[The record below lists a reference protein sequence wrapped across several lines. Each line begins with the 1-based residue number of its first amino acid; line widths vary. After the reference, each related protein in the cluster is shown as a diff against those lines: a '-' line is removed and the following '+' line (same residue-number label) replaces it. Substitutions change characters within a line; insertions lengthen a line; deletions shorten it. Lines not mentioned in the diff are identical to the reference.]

1 MAAAH
6 SHHNANLLSSDISRR
21 NPQDEY
27 DLIQKIGSGTY
38 GDVYKAKRIQSNELA
53 AIKVIKL
60 EPSDDIQ
67 IIQQEIF
74 MMRDCRHP
82 NIIAYYGSY
91 LRRDKLWICMEY
103 CGGGSL
109 QDIYQVTG
117 PLTELQIAYMCRETL
132 KGLEYLHQKG
142 KMHRDI
148 KGANILLTEN
158 GDVKLADFGVSAQI
172 TATINKRKS
181 FIGTPYWMAPEV
193 AAVERKGGYNQLCDI
208 WACGITAIELAE
220 LQPPMF
226 DLHPMRALFLMSK
239 SGFKPPSLSNKEKW
253 SPTFHSFIKTALTKN
268 PKKRPTAERLLQHP
282 FVQSEMPLR
291 VPKELLLKYQ
301 SPNTPYYYLDGD
313 EETVAGVP
321 QRIPSKMTS
330 RANGVPA
337 QNHTLKTGMTTNS
350 TWYERSSSPE
360 TLPSD
365 IATLPLNDTK
375 DSALSAEYSCSAG
388 GGGGGG
394 GSGGIASTNGGC
406 CVAGGG
412 GIGGSSGGGSGSG
425 GSIIS
430 SSVGGGLSGVSGGV
444 SGISNNCGG
453 HHYHHHH
460 HHQHHHHQTS
470 ATGNGTS
477 TTQHNHH
484 NHIQNQNHIHNHHQ
498 HLNQLSNNALST
510 TSNSTSSVN
519 CNANQNPNPNLNQ
532 NSNYNSNLNALSM
545 SASLASMPGLSA
557 YLGMSN
563 LRTTSIGD
571 DDDGDI
577 NLDVDIAMNNA
588 SATPAAAAAAAAAGG
603 YASGLASVAASA
615 STSATGAGCSA
626 SAAHY
631 LRHSSNYRSAA
642 AAVSSAAQAL
652 HGHDH
657 GLLSSSSLANSST
670 TTAATSS
677 ASFYNRFLLL
687 DNSSGDAVGG
697 VGGGGSSSSGKGSN
711 GLDMR
716 HETAATPPAGTHSVG
731 DGFSHSNSA
740 STSSAAAAAA
750 AAAAASASAAAQAS
764 TASTA
769 AAAAAAPGLT
779 SDRVA
784 HLYENLLR
792 SSSSD
797 VLDLAQGDAASGENS
812 NNCDYRSE
820 SNQNGIEDS
829 PRRHSSMDQLIGLL
843 NDLGKTSR
851 TRSLSDGGT
860 QDDDEVEKEAQ
871 PDLLNNTPPVP
882 PKRSHRRRHTP
893 PRPISNGLPPTPKV
907 HMGACFSKIFNGCP
921 LRVHC
926 TASWIHPETRDQ
938 HLLIGAE
945 EGIYNLNMNELHDAA
960 IDQLFPRRTTW
971 LYVIKDVLMSLS
983 GKSCQLY
990 RHDLVAL
997 HSKQTVRFSLHMNK
1011 IPERL
1016 VPRKFALTTK
1026 VPDTKGCTQC
1036 CVTRNPYN
1044 GYKYLCGATPSGIFL
1059 MQWYDP
1065 LNKFMLLKQCEWP
1078 ATSILGQGCVQNGQT
1093 PIFEMI
1099 ITPELEYPIVCTGVR
1114 KALNGC
1120 LKLDLINMNSASWFH
1135 SEDLE
1140 YDAMATMVPR
1150 RDLLKVVRVHQ
1161 VEKDAILVC
1170 YGNVMQVVTLQGNPK
1185 QHKKM
1190 VAQLNFDFNVDSIVC
1205 LPDSVLAFHKHG
1217 MQGKSLRNGEVT
1229 QEIKDMSRTYR
1240 LLGSD
1245 KVVALESQLV
1255 RTGSLGSEEGHDL
1268 YILAGH
1274 EASY

>member
-1 MAAAH
+1 MAHA
-6 SHHNANLLSSDISRR
+6 HHNAANLLSSDISRR

-27 DLIQKIGSGTY
+27 ELIQKIGSGTY

-60 EPSDDIQ
+60 EPTDDIQ
-67 IIQQEIF
+67 IIQQEII
-74 MMRDCRHP
+74 MMRDCRHK
-82 NIIAYYGSY
+82 NIITYYGSY

-117 PLTELQIAYMCRETL
+117 PLTEQQIAYMCRETL
-132 KGLEYLHQKG
+132 KGLEYLHTMG

-148 KGANILLTEN
+148 KGANILLTEQ

-208 WACGITAIELAE
+208 WAVGITAIELAE

-239 SGFKPPSLSNKEKW
+239 SGFKPPTLSNKEKW
-253 SPTFHSFIKTALTKN
+253 STTFHNFVKTALTKN
-268 PKKRPTAERLLQHP
+268 PKKRPTAECLLKHP
-282 FVQSEMPLR
+282 FVQGDMSVR
-291 VPKELLLKYQ
+291 VAKELLQKFL
-301 SPNTPYYYLDGD
+301 SPNQQFYYYLDGE
-313 EETVAGVP
+313 EETVASVP
-321 QRIPSKMTS
+321 QRIASKMTS
-330 RANGVPA
+330 RPNGISP

-350 TWYERSSSPE
+350 QWNDRSSSPE

-365 IATLPLNDTK
+365 IPLAAAVRRQKLTGTLIMNMSLRSLLQYIDEELKLSNTSVT
-375 DSALSAEYSCSAG
+375 DSP
-388 GGGGGG
+388 
-394 GSGGIASTNGGC
+394 TT
-406 CVAGGG
+406 
-412 GIGGSSGGGSGSG
+412 
-425 GSIIS
+425 
-430 SSVGGGLSGVSGGV
+430 
-444 SGISNNCGG
+444 
-453 HHYHHHH
+453 
-460 HHQHHHHQTS
+460 TS
-470 ATGNGTS
+470 A
-477 TTQHNHH
+477 
-484 NHIQNQNHIHNHHQ
+484 IV
-498 HLNQLSNNALST
+498 
-510 TSNSTSSVN
+510 STSSV
-519 CNANQNPNPNLNQ
+519 
-532 NSNYNSNLNALSM
+532 
-545 SASLASMPGLSA
+545 SA
-557 YLGMSN
+557 
-563 LRTTSIGD
+563 I
-571 DDDGDI
+571 
-577 NLDVDIAMNNA
+577 
-588 SATPAAAAAAAAAGG
+588 
-603 YASGLASVAASA
+603 
-615 STSATGAGCSA
+615 
-626 SAAHY
+626 
-631 LRHSSNYRSAA
+631 
-642 AAVSSAAQAL
+642 
-652 HGHDH
+652 
-657 GLLSSSSLANSST
+657 
-670 TTAATSS
+670 
-677 ASFYNRFLLL
+677 
-687 DNSSGDAVGG
+687 
-697 VGGGGSSSSGKGSN
+697 
-711 GLDMR
+711 
-716 HETAATPPAGTHSVG
+716 PAG
-731 DGFSHSNSA
+731 
-740 STSSAAAAAA
+740 
-750 AAAAASASAAAQAS
+750 
-764 TASTA
+764 
-769 AAAAAAPGLT
+769 AAAPL
-779 SDRVA
+779 
-784 HLYENLLR
+784 
-792 SSSSD
+792 
-797 VLDLAQGDAASGENS
+797 SGECTPTSGQAIGGSNNS
-812 NNCDYRSE
+812 NCDYRHE
-820 SNQNGIEDS
+820 SNQNGLEDS

-843 NDLGKTSR
+843 NDMGKSSR

-860 QDDDEVEKEAQ
+860 QDDEVEKEVQ

-921 LRVHC
+921 LRIHC

-938 HLLIGAE
+938 HLLIGAD
-945 EGIYNLNMNELHDAA
+945 EGIFNLNMNELHDAV

-990 RHDLVAL
+990 RHDLIAL
-997 HSKQTVRFSLHMNK
+997 HSKQTHRFSLHMNK

-1078 ATSILGQGCVQNGQT
+1078 ASSILGGGHGCVLNGHT
-1093 PIFEMI
+1093 PVFEMI

-1120 LKLDLINMNSASWFH
+1120 LKLELINMNSASWFH
-1135 SEDLE
+1135 SDDLDF
-1140 YDAMATMVPR
+1140 DATATMVPR
-1150 RDLLKVVRVHQ
+1150 RDLLKVVKVHQ

-1170 YGNVMQVVTLQGNPK
+1170 YGNIIQVVTLQGNPK
-1185 QHKKM
+1185 QHKKL
-1190 VAQLNFDFNVDSIVC
+1190 VSQLNFDFNVDSIVC

-1217 MQGKSLRNGEVT
+1217 MQGKSLRNGEIT

-1240 LLGSD
+1240 LLGCD
-1245 KVVALESQLV
+1245 KVVALESQLL

>member
-1 MAAAH
+1 MAASH

-27 DLIQKIGSGTY
+27 ELIQKIGSGTY

-91 LRRDKLWICMEY
+91 LRRDKLWICMEF

-117 PLTELQIAYMCRETL
+117 PLTEVQIAYMCRETL
-132 KGLEYLHQKG
+132 KGLEYLHSMG

-148 KGANILLTEN
+148 KGANILLTEY

-239 SGFKPPSLSNKEKW
+239 SGFKPPTLSNKDKW
-253 SPTFHSFIKTALTKN
+253 SPTFHNFIKTALTKN

-291 VPKELLLKYQ
+291 VAKELLQKYQ
-301 SPNTPYYYLDGD
+301 SPNQQYYYLDGD

-321 QRIPSKMTS
+321 QRIASKMTS

-337 QNHTLKTGMTTNS
+337 QNHTLKTGMAANS

-365 IATLPLNDTK
+365 IGDAVGG
-375 DSALSAEYSCSAG
+375 SGGSG
-388 GGGGGG
+388 GGGGG
-394 GSGGIASTNGGC
+394 
-406 CVAGGG
+406 
-412 GIGGSSGGGSGSG
+412 
-425 GSIIS
+425 
-430 SSVGGGLSGVSGGV
+430 
-444 SGISNNCGG
+444 
-453 HHYHHHH
+453 
-460 HHQHHHHQTS
+460 
-470 ATGNGTS
+470 
-477 TTQHNHH
+477 
-484 NHIQNQNHIHNHHQ
+484 
-498 HLNQLSNNALST
+498 
-510 TSNSTSSVN
+510 
-519 CNANQNPNPNLNQ
+519 
-532 NSNYNSNLNALSM
+532 
-545 SASLASMPGLSA
+545 
-557 YLGMSN
+557 
-563 LRTTSIGD
+563 
-571 DDDGDI
+571 
-577 NLDVDIAMNNA
+577 
-588 SATPAAAAAAAAAGG
+588 
-603 YASGLASVAASA
+603 
-615 STSATGAGCSA
+615 
-626 SAAHY
+626 
-631 LRHSSNYRSAA
+631 
-642 AAVSSAAQAL
+642 
-652 HGHDH
+652 
-657 GLLSSSSLANSST
+657 
-670 TTAATSS
+670 
-677 ASFYNRFLLL
+677 
-687 DNSSGDAVGG
+687 
-697 VGGGGSSSSGKGSN
+697 GKGSN
-711 GLDMR
+711 GLDR
-716 HETAATPPAGTHSVG
+716 HEAIATPPASTQSAG
-731 DGFSHSNSA
+731 DGFLHSNSA
-740 STSSAAAAAA
+740 STSSAAAVAA
-750 AAAAASASAAAQAS
+750 AAAAASLSGAGV
-764 TASTA
+764 TASSSTH
-769 AAAAAAPGLT
+769 
-779 SDRVA
+779 V
-784 HLYENLLR
+784 YQNLLR
-792 SSSSD
+792 SGSEVLESS
-797 VLDLAQGDAASGENS
+797 QTDATGSENS
-812 NNCDYRSE
+812 NCDYRSE
-820 SNQNGIEDS
+820 SNQNGVEDS

-843 NDLGKTSR
+843 NDMGKTSR
-851 TRSLSDGGT
+851 TRSLSDGGA

-1078 ATSILGQGCVQNGQT
+1078 AISILGGGHGCVQNGHT
-1093 PIFEMI
+1093 PVFEMI

-1120 LKLDLINMNSASWFH
+1120 LKLELINMNSASWFH

-1245 KVVALESQLV
+1245 KVVALESQLL

>member
-6 SHHNANLLSSDISRR
+6 SHHNANLLSTDISRR

-27 DLIQKIGSGTY
+27 ELIQKIGSGTY

-67 IIQQEIF
+67 IIQQEII

-91 LRRDKLWICMEY
+91 LRRDKLWICMEF

-117 PLTELQIAYMCRETL
+117 PLSENQIAYMCRETL
-132 KGLEYLHQKG
+132 KGLEYLHSMG

-148 KGANILLTEN
+148 KGANILLTEY

-239 SGFKPPSLSNKEKW
+239 SGFKPPTLGNKDKW
-253 SPTFHSFIKTALTKN
+253 SPTFHNFIKTALTKN

-282 FVQSEMPLR
+282 FVQCEMSLR
-291 VPKELLLKYQ
+291 VAKELLQKYQ
-301 SPNTPYYYLDGD
+301 SPNQQFYYYLDGE
-313 EETVAGVP
+313 EETVSSVP
-321 QRIPSKMTS
+321 QRIPSKMTL
-330 RANGVPA
+330 RTNGAPA
-337 QNHTLKTGMTTNS
+337 QNHTLKTAMTTNS
-350 TWYERSSSPE
+350 MWNERSSSPE
-360 TLPSD
+360 TLPCD
-365 IATLPLNDTK
+365 IGDAVGG
-375 DSALSAEYSCSAG
+375 SG

-394 GSGGIASTNGGC
+394 
-406 CVAGGG
+406 VAGGSCG
-412 GIGGSSGGGSGSG
+412 
-425 GSIIS
+425 
-430 SSVGGGLSGVSGGV
+430 VGATNGVEAD
-444 SGISNNCGG
+444 
-453 HHYHHHH
+453 
-460 HHQHHHHQTS
+460 
-470 ATGNGTS
+470 ATPS
-477 TTQHNHH
+477 PVTQ
-484 NHIQNQNHIHNHHQ
+484 
-498 HLNQLSNNALST
+498 
-510 TSNSTSSVN
+510 
-519 CNANQNPNPNLNQ
+519 
-532 NSNYNSNLNALSM
+532 
-545 SASLASMPGLSA
+545 
-557 YLGMSN
+557 
-563 LRTTSIGD
+563 SIGD
-571 DDDGDI
+571 GF
-577 NLDVDIAMNNA
+577 M
-588 SATPAAAAAAAAAGG
+588 
-603 YASGLASVAASA
+603 
-615 STSATGAGCSA
+615 
-626 SAAHY
+626 
-631 LRHSSNYRSAA
+631 HSSCPTA
-642 AAVSSAAQAL
+642 
-652 HGHDH
+652 
-657 GLLSSSSLANSST
+657 SL
-670 TTAATSS
+670 
-677 ASFYNRFLLL
+677 
-687 DNSSGDAVGG
+687 G
-697 VGGGGSSSSGKGSN
+697 
-711 GLDMR
+711 
-716 HETAATPPAGTHSVG
+716 
-731 DGFSHSNSA
+731 
-740 STSSAAAAAA
+740 
-750 AAAAASASAAAQAS
+750 AAAAASSS
-764 TASTA
+764 S
-769 AAAAAAPGLT
+769 
-779 SDRVA
+779 
-784 HLYENLLR
+784 HLYQNLLR
-792 SSSSD
+792 SSS
-797 VLDLAQGDAASGENS
+797 GETPGCGAAGSSAGT
-812 NNCDYRSE
+812 NCDYRHE
-820 SNQNGIEDS
+820 SNQNGLEDS
-829 PRRHSSMDQLIGLL
+829 PRRHSSIDQLIGLL
-843 NDLGKTSR
+843 NDMGKSSR

-860 QDDDEVEKEAQ
+860 QDDEEVEKEAQ

-882 PKRSHRRRHTP
+882 PKRSHKRRHTP

-1078 ATSILGQGCVQNGQT
+1078 AISILGGGHGCVQNGHT
-1093 PIFEMI
+1093 PVFEMI

-1114 KALNGC
+1114 KAMNGC
-1120 LKLDLINMNSASWFH
+1120 LKLELINMNSASWFH

-1190 VAQLNFDFNVDSIVC
+1190 VSQLNFDFNVDSIVC

-1245 KVVALESQLV
+1245 KVVALESQLL

>member
-1 MAAAH
+1 MAASH

-27 DLIQKIGSGTY
+27 ELIQKIGSGTY

-91 LRRDKLWICMEY
+91 LRRDKLWICMEF

-117 PLTELQIAYMCRETL
+117 PLTEVQIAYMCRETL
-132 KGLEYLHQKG
+132 KGLEYLHSMG

-148 KGANILLTEN
+148 KGANILLTEY

-239 SGFKPPSLSNKEKW
+239 SGFKPPTLSNKDKW
-253 SPTFHSFIKTALTKN
+253 SPTFHNFIKTALTKN

-291 VPKELLLKYQ
+291 VAKELLQKYQ
-301 SPNTPYYYLDGD
+301 SPNQQYYYLDGD

-321 QRIPSKMTS
+321 QRIASKMTS

-337 QNHTLKTGMTTNS
+337 QNHTLKTGMATNS

-365 IATLPLNDTK
+365 I
-375 DSALSAEYSCSAG
+375 
-388 GGGGGG
+388 
-394 GSGGIASTNGGC
+394 
-406 CVAGGG
+406 
-412 GIGGSSGGGSGSG
+412 
-425 GSIIS
+425 
-430 SSVGGGLSGVSGGV
+430 
-444 SGISNNCGG
+444 
-453 HHYHHHH
+453 
-460 HHQHHHHQTS
+460 
-470 ATGNGTS
+470 
-477 TTQHNHH
+477 
-484 NHIQNQNHIHNHHQ
+484 
-498 HLNQLSNNALST
+498 
-510 TSNSTSSVN
+510 
-519 CNANQNPNPNLNQ
+519 
-532 NSNYNSNLNALSM
+532 
-545 SASLASMPGLSA
+545 
-557 YLGMSN
+557 
-563 LRTTSIGD
+563 
-571 DDDGDI
+571 
-577 NLDVDIAMNNA
+577 
-588 SATPAAAAAAAAAGG
+588 
-603 YASGLASVAASA
+603 
-615 STSATGAGCSA
+615 
-626 SAAHY
+626 
-631 LRHSSNYRSAA
+631 
-642 AAVSSAAQAL
+642 
-652 HGHDH
+652 
-657 GLLSSSSLANSST
+657 
-670 TTAATSS
+670 
-677 ASFYNRFLLL
+677 
-687 DNSSGDAVGG
+687 GDAVGG
-697 VGGGGSSSSGKGSN
+697 SGGGGGGKGSN
-711 GLDMR
+711 GLDR
-716 HETAATPPAGTHSVG
+716 HEAIATPPASTQSAG
-731 DGFSHSNSA
+731 DGFLHSNSA

-750 AAAAASASAAAQAS
+750 AAASASLSGAGV
-764 TASTA
+764 TASSSTH
-769 AAAAAAPGLT
+769 
-779 SDRVA
+779 V
-784 HLYENLLR
+784 YQNLLR
-792 SSSSD
+792 SASEVLESS
-797 VLDLAQGDAASGENS
+797 QTDATGSENS
-812 NNCDYRSE
+812 NCDYRSE
-820 SNQNGIEDS
+820 SNQNGVEDS

-843 NDLGKTSR
+843 NDMGKTSR
-851 TRSLSDGGT
+851 TRSLSDGGA

-1078 ATSILGQGCVQNGQT
+1078 AISILGGGHGCVQNGHT
-1093 PIFEMI
+1093 PVFEMI

-1120 LKLDLINMNSASWFH
+1120 LKLELINMNSASWFH

-1245 KVVALESQLV
+1245 KVVALESQLL

>member
-27 DLIQKIGSGTY
+27 ELIQKIGSGTY

-67 IIQQEIF
+67 IIQQEII

-91 LRRDKLWICMEY
+91 LRRDKLWICMEF

-117 PLTELQIAYMCRETL
+117 PLTEVQIAYMCRETL
-132 KGLEYLHQKG
+132 KGLEYLHSMG

-148 KGANILLTEN
+148 KGANILLTEY

-239 SGFKPPSLSNKEKW
+239 SGFKPPTLNNKDKW
-253 SPTFHSFIKTALTKN
+253 SPTFHNFIKTALTKN

-282 FVQSEMPLR
+282 FVQCEMSLR
-291 VPKELLLKYQ
+291 VAKELLQKYQ
-301 SPNTPYYYLDGD
+301 SPNPQFYYYLDGD
-313 EETVAGVP
+313 EESVAGVP
-321 QRIPSKMTS
+321 QRIASKMTS
-330 RANGVPA
+330 RTNGVPA

-350 TWYERSSSPE
+350 TWNERSSSPE

-365 IATLPLNDTK
+365 
-375 DSALSAEYSCSAG
+375 
-388 GGGGGG
+388 
-394 GSGGIASTNGGC
+394 
-406 CVAGGG
+406 
-412 GIGGSSGGGSGSG
+412 
-425 GSIIS
+425 
-430 SSVGGGLSGVSGGV
+430 
-444 SGISNNCGG
+444 
-453 HHYHHHH
+453 
-460 HHQHHHHQTS
+460 
-470 ATGNGTS
+470 
-477 TTQHNHH
+477 
-484 NHIQNQNHIHNHHQ
+484 
-498 HLNQLSNNALST
+498 
-510 TSNSTSSVN
+510 
-519 CNANQNPNPNLNQ
+519 
-532 NSNYNSNLNALSM
+532 M
-545 SASLASMPGLSA
+545 S
-557 YLGMSN
+557 
-563 LRTTSIGD
+563 
-571 DDDGDI
+571 
-577 NLDVDIAMNNA
+577 
-588 SATPAAAAAAAAAGG
+588 
-603 YASGLASVAASA
+603 
-615 STSATGAGCSA
+615 
-626 SAAHY
+626 
-631 LRHSSNYRSAA
+631 
-642 AAVSSAAQAL
+642 
-652 HGHDH
+652 
-657 GLLSSSSLANSST
+657 LLQYIDEELK
-670 TTAATSS
+670 
-677 ASFYNRFLLL
+677 L
-687 DNSSGDAVGG
+687 SGDAVVGG
-697 VGGGGSSSSGKGSN
+697 NGGGSSNITSSGGVAGGNN
-711 GLDMR
+711 GLLDK
-716 HETAATPPAGTHSVG
+716 HELDALPQAATKSAG
-731 DGFSHSNSA
+731 DGFSHSNSPA
-740 STSSAAAAAA
+740 TNSGAGATGSRDNDGPSS
-750 AAAAASASAAAQAS
+750 SNSS
-764 TASTA
+764 
-769 AAAAAAPGLT
+769 
-779 SDRVA
+779 
-784 HLYENLLR
+784 HLYQNLLR
-792 SSSSD
+792 SSS
-797 VLDLAQGDAASGENS
+797 GETPAGSSSAS
-812 NNCDYRSE
+812 NNCDYRHE
-820 SNQNGIEDS
+820 SNQNGLEDS

-843 NDLGKTSR
+843 ENMGKSSR

-860 QDDDEVEKEAQ
+860 QDDDEAEKEAQ

-882 PKRSHRRRHTP
+882 PKRSHKRRHTP

-1026 VPDTKGCTQC
+1026 VPDTKCCTQC

-1078 ATSILGQGCVQNGQT
+1078 AISIQGGGHGCVQNGHT
-1093 PIFEMI
+1093 PVFEMI

-1114 KALNGC
+1114 KAMNGC
-1120 LKLDLINMNSASWFH
+1120 LKLELINMNSASWFH

-1170 YGNVMQVVTLQGNPK
+1170 YGNLIQVVTLQGNPK

-1190 VAQLNFDFNVDSIVC
+1190 VSQLNFDFNVDSIVC

-1245 KVVALESQLV
+1245 KVVALESQLL

>member
-1 MAAAH
+1 MAG
-6 SHHNANLLSSDISRR
+6 HHNANLLSSDISRR

-27 DLIQKIGSGTY
+27 ELIQKIGSGTY

-60 EPSDDIQ
+60 EPTDDIQ
-67 IIQQEIF
+67 IIQQEII

-117 PLTELQIAYMCRETL
+117 PLSEQQIAYMSRETL
-132 KGLEYLHQKG
+132 KGLEYLHSMG

-148 KGANILLTEN
+148 KGANILLTEY

-239 SGFKPPSLSNKEKW
+239 SGFKPPTLSNKEKW
-253 SPTFHSFIKTALTKN
+253 SPTFHNFVKTALTKN

-282 FVQSEMPLR
+282 FVQGEMSVR
-291 VPKELLLKYQ
+291 VAKELLKKYMN
-301 SPNTPYYYLDGD
+301 PNQQFYYSWDGD
-313 EETVAGVP
+313 DETVASVP
-321 QRIPSKMTS
+321 QRIASKSTS
-330 RANGVPA
+330 RPNGISP
-337 QNHTLKTGMTTNS
+337 QNHTLKTGMTSSSSPWSN
-350 TWYERSSSPE
+350 ERSSSPE

-365 IATLPLNDTK
+365 IPILKQHQQLQQKKRIQKLTGTLIMNMSLRSLLQYIDEELKLRATLPLTDTK
-375 DSALSAEYSCSAG
+375 DLISTECNCSHNGSG

-394 GSGGIASTNGGC
+394 G
-406 CVAGGG
+406 VGGG
-412 GIGGSSGGGSGSG
+412 GGGGVINNSNHN
-425 GSIIS
+425 ITS
-430 SSVGGGLSGVSGGV
+430 S
-444 SGISNNCGG
+444 
-453 HHYHHHH
+453 
-460 HHQHHHHQTS
+460 
-470 ATGNGTS
+470 
-477 TTQHNHH
+477 
-484 NHIQNQNHIHNHHQ
+484 
-498 HLNQLSNNALST
+498 ST
-510 TSNSTSSVN
+510 TS
-519 CNANQNPNPNLNQ
+519 
-532 NSNYNSNLNALSM
+532 SN
-545 SASLASMPGLSA
+545 G
-557 YLGMSN
+557 
-563 LRTTSIGD
+563 T
-571 DDDGDI
+571 
-577 NLDVDIAMNNA
+577 
-588 SATPAAAAAAAAAGG
+588 
-603 YASGLASVAASA
+603 
-615 STSATGAGCSA
+615 
-626 SAAHY
+626 
-631 LRHSSNYRSAA
+631 
-642 AAVSSAAQAL
+642 
-652 HGHDH
+652 
-657 GLLSSSSLANSST
+657 SST
-670 TTAATSS
+670 TTAASTNATNSS
-677 ASFYNRFLLL
+677 AS
-687 DNSSGDAVGG
+687 SSPSMSTAGALITSSSSSAATNGSGPSSLGYGGVG
-697 VGGGGSSSSGKGSN
+697 VGGGYSNLRTTALDAIDLTDNHSSLFAHFDMLRHGYINYNNHSRPISIPATNSSNTASSN
-711 GLDMR
+711 GQMSTSTSINTTSD
-716 HETAATPPAGTHSVG
+716 VV
-731 DGFSHSNSA
+731 A
-740 STSSAAAAAA
+740 STS
-750 AAAAASASAAAQAS
+750 ASASANNA
-764 TASTA
+764 
-769 AAAAAAPGLT
+769 L
-779 SDRVA
+779 
-784 HLYENLLR
+784 
-792 SSSSD
+792 SSSQQHQHNHHQHQHHHHSTGTSSTTTTNND
-797 VLDLAQGDAASGENS
+797 PQQMTNS
-812 NNCDYRSE
+812 SSNNLMNYNSHHNCDYHHE
-820 SNQNGIEDS
+820 NQNGLEDS
-829 PRRHSSMDQLIGLL
+829 PRRHSSMDQLLGLL
-843 NDLGKTSR
+843 NDMGTSPR
-851 TRSLSDGGT
+851 TRSLSDGGM
-860 QDDDEVEKEAQ
+860 QEDEDDLEKEAQ

-945 EGIYNLNMNELHDAA
+945 EGIFNLNMNELHDAA

-990 RHDLVAL
+990 RHDLIAL
-997 HSKQTVRFSLHMNK
+997 HSKQTHRFSMHMNK

-1044 GYKYLCGATPSGIFL
+1044 GYKYLCGATPNGIFL

-1078 ATSILGQGCVQNGQT
+1078 ATSILGGGHGCVQNGRT
-1093 PIFEMI
+1093 PVFEMI

-1114 KALNGC
+1114 KAVNGC
-1120 LKLDLINMNSASWFH
+1120 LKLELINMNSGASWFH
-1135 SEDLE
+1135 SDDLE

-1150 RDLLKVVRVHQ
+1150 RELLKVVKVHQ
-1161 VEKDAILVC
+1161 VEKDAIIVC
-1170 YGNVMQVVTLQGNPK
+1170 YGNVIQVVTLQGNPK

-1190 VAQLNFDFNVDSIVC
+1190 VSQLNFDFTVDSIVC

-1217 MQGKSLRNGEVT
+1217 MQGKSLRNGEIT

-1245 KVVALESQLV
+1245 KVVALESQLL

>member
-1 MAAAH
+1 MAH
-6 SHHNANLLSSDISRR
+6 GHHNAANLLSSDISRR

-27 DLIQKIGSGTY
+27 ELIQKIGSGTY

-60 EPSDDIQ
+60 EPTDDIQ
-67 IIQQEIF
+67 IIQQEII
-74 MMRDCRHP
+74 MMRDCRHK
-82 NIIAYYGSY
+82 NIITYYGSY

-117 PLTELQIAYMCRETL
+117 PLAEQQIAYMCRETL
-132 KGLEYLHQKG
+132 KGLEYLHTMG

-148 KGANILLTEN
+148 KGANILLTEQ

-208 WACGITAIELAE
+208 WAVGITAIELAE

-239 SGFKPPSLSNKEKW
+239 SGFKPPTLSNKEKW
-253 SPTFHSFIKTALTKN
+253 SPTFHNFVKTALTKN
-268 PKKRPTAERLLQHP
+268 PKKRPTAECLLKHP
-282 FVQSEMPLR
+282 FVQGEMSVR
-291 VPKELLLKYQ
+291 VAKELLQKFL
-301 SPNTPYYYLDGD
+301 SPNQQFYYYLDGE
-313 EETVAGVP
+313 EETVASVP
-321 QRIPSKMTS
+321 QRIASKMTS
-330 RANGVPA
+330 RPNGISP

-350 TWYERSSSPE
+350 QWNDRSSSPE

-365 IATLPLNDTK
+365 ISLVTASRQKLTGTLIMNMSLRSLLQYIDEELK
-375 DSALSAEYSCSAG
+375 LS
-388 GGGGGG
+388 
-394 GSGGIASTNGGC
+394 N
-406 CVAGGG
+406 
-412 GIGGSSGGGSGSG
+412 
-425 GSIIS
+425 
-430 SSVGGGLSGVSGGV
+430 
-444 SGISNNCGG
+444 
-453 HHYHHHH
+453 
-460 HHQHHHHQTS
+460 
-470 ATGNGTS
+470 TS
-477 TTQHNHH
+477 TTD
-484 NHIQNQNHIHNHHQ
+484 
-498 HLNQLSNNALST
+498 
-510 TSNSTSSVN
+510 SV
-519 CNANQNPNPNLNQ
+519 
-532 NSNYNSNLNALSM
+532 
-545 SASLASMPGLSA
+545 
-557 YLGMSN
+557 
-563 LRTTSIGD
+563 
-571 DDDGDI
+571 
-577 NLDVDIAMNNA
+577 
-588 SATPAAAAAAAAAGG
+588 SATT
-603 YASGLASVAASA
+603 
-615 STSATGAGCSA
+615 STSAI
-626 SAAHY
+626 
-631 LRHSSNYRSAA
+631 
-642 AAVSSAAQAL
+642 
-652 HGHDH
+652 
-657 GLLSSSSLANSST
+657 
-670 TTAATSS
+670 
-677 ASFYNRFLLL
+677 
-687 DNSSGDAVGG
+687 
-697 VGGGGSSSSGKGSN
+697 
-711 GLDMR
+711 
-716 HETAATPPAGTHSVG
+716 GT
-731 DGFSHSNSA
+731 
-740 STSSAAAAAA
+740 
-750 AAAAASASAAAQAS
+750 ASAAA
-764 TASTA
+764 
-769 AAAAAAPGLT
+769 
-779 SDRVA
+779 
-784 HLYENLLR
+784 
-792 SSSSD
+792 
-797 VLDLAQGDAASGENS
+797 SGECTPTSEQAIGGSND
-812 NNCDYRSE
+812 NNCDYRHE
-820 SNQNGIEDS
+820 SNQNGLEDS

-843 NDLGKTSR
+843 NDMGKSSR

-860 QDDDEVEKEAQ
+860 QEDEMEKAAQ

-921 LRVHC
+921 LRIHC

-938 HLLIGAE
+938 HLLIGAD
-945 EGIYNLNMNELHDAA
+945 EGIFNLNMNELHDAV

-990 RHDLVAL
+990 RHDLIAL
-997 HSKQTVRFSLHMNK
+997 HSKQTHRFSLHMNK

-1078 ATSILGQGCVQNGQT
+1078 ATSILGGGHGCVLNGHT

-1114 KALNGC
+1114 KATNGC
-1120 LKLDLINMNSASWFH
+1120 LKLELINMNSASWFH
-1135 SEDLE
+1135 SDDLDF
-1140 YDAMATMVPR
+1140 DAMATMVPR
-1150 RDLLKVVRVHQ
+1150 RDLLKVVKVHQ
-1161 VEKDAILVC
+1161 IEKDAIMVC
-1170 YGNVMQVVTLQGNPK
+1170 YGHIIQVVTLQGNPK

-1190 VAQLNFDFNVDSIVC
+1190 VSQLNFDFNVDSIVC

-1217 MQGKSLRNGEVT
+1217 MQGKSLRNGEIT

-1240 LLGSD
+1240 LLGCD
-1245 KVVALESQLV
+1245 KVVALESQLL

>member
-1 MAAAH
+1 MAS

-27 DLIQKIGSGTY
+27 ELIQKIGSGTY
-38 GDVYKAKRIQSNELA
+38 GDVYKAKRLQSNELA

-60 EPSDDIQ
+60 EPTDDIQ
-67 IIQQEIF
+67 IIQQEII

-117 PLTELQIAYMCRETL
+117 PLTEQQIAYMCRETL
-132 KGLEYLHQKG
+132 KGLEYLHQMG

-148 KGANILLTEN
+148 KGANILLTEY

-239 SGFKPPSLSNKEKW
+239 SGFKPPALKDKDKW
-253 SPTFHSFIKTALTKN
+253 SPTFHNFIKTALTKN

-282 FVQSEMPLR
+282 FVQSEMSVR
-291 VPKELLLKYQ
+291 VAKELLQKYL
-301 SPNTPYYYLDGD
+301 SPNQFYFYLDGD
-313 EETVAGVP
+313 DETVAGVP
-321 QRIPSKMTS
+321 QRIASKMTA
-330 RANGVPA
+330 RPNGISP
-337 QNHTLKTGMTTNS
+337 QNHTLRTAMQTSQWN
-350 TWYERSSSPE
+350 ERSSSPE

-365 IATLPLNDTK
+365 IATLPLTETNTK
-375 DSALSAEYSCSAG
+375 D
-388 GGGGGG
+388 
-394 GSGGIASTNGGC
+394 I
-406 CVAGGG
+406 
-412 GIGGSSGGGSGSG
+412 
-425 GSIIS
+425 
-430 SSVGGGLSGVSGGV
+430 
-444 SGISNNCGG
+444 
-453 HHYHHHH
+453 
-460 HHQHHHHQTS
+460 
-470 ATGNGTS
+470 
-477 TTQHNHH
+477 
-484 NHIQNQNHIHNHHQ
+484 
-498 HLNQLSNNALST
+498 LNPDCLCPH
-510 TSNSTSSVN
+510 SSVN
-519 CNANQNPNPNLNQ
+519 GVSPSSSDATN
-532 NSNYNSNLNALSM
+532 NSERGGGAIGGVGNSGPLST
-545 SASLASMPGLSA
+545 
-557 YLGMSN
+557 SN
-563 LRTTSIGD
+563 LRTTA
-571 DDDGDI
+571 
-577 NLDVDIAMNNA
+577 VDTVVMP
-588 SATPAAAAAAAAAGG
+588 S
-603 YASGLASVAASA
+603 S
-615 STSATGAGCSA
+615 
-626 SAAHY
+626 
-631 LRHSSNYRSAA
+631 SSNAIMNSSISSNNSSNISSSSNGQMLLRENSTGSSGQGPS
-642 AAVSSAAQAL
+642 SSAAQAIY
-652 HGHDH
+652 
-657 GLLSSSSLANSST
+657 ANLESMY
-670 TTAATSS
+670 AT
-677 ASFYNRFLLL
+677 
-687 DNSSGDAVGG
+687 V
-697 VGGGGSSSSGKGSN
+697 
-711 GLDMR
+711 
-716 HETAATPPAGTHSVG
+716 
-731 DGFSHSNSA
+731 SA
-740 STSSAAAAAA
+740 STSSSSSSSAVT
-750 AAAAASASAAAQAS
+750 AASRT
-764 TASTA
+764 TANDVS
-769 AAAAAAPGLT
+769 
-779 SDRVA
+779 S
-784 HLYENLLR
+784 NSNSNNFIR
-792 SSSSD
+792 SSS
-797 VLDLAQGDAASGENS
+797 DASS
-812 NNCDYRSE
+812 SRNCDFRNE
-820 SNQNGIEDS
+820 SNQNGVEDS
-829 PRRHSSMDQLIGLL
+829 PRRHSSMDQLMGLL
-843 NDLGKTSR
+843 NDMGKSSR
-851 TRSLSDGGT
+851 TRSLSDSGT
-860 QDDDEVEKEAQ
+860 QEEVEKERETQ

-945 EGIYNLNMNELHDAA
+945 EGIFNLNMNELHDAA

-990 RHDLVAL
+990 RHDLIAL
-997 HSKQTVRFSLHMNK
+997 HSKQTHRFSLHMNK

-1078 ATSILGQGCVQNGQT
+1078 SNSGVIGGHIVQNGGQT
-1093 PIFEMI
+1093 PVFEMI

-1114 KALNGC
+1114 KGMNGS
-1120 LKLDLINMNSASWFH
+1120 LRLELINMNSAGWFH
-1135 SEDLE
+1135 SDDLE
-1140 YDAMATMVPR
+1140 FDGTATMVPR
-1150 RDLLKVVRVHQ
+1150 REFIKVVKVHQ

-1170 YGNVMQVVTLQGNPK
+1170 YGNIIQIVTLQGNPK

-1190 VAQLNFDFNVDSIVC
+1190 VSQLTLDFTVESIVC
-1205 LPDSVLAFHKHG
+1205 LPDSILAFHKHG

-1229 QEIKDMSRTYR
+1229 QEIKDMCRTYR
-1240 LLGSD
+1240 LLGCD
-1245 KVVALESQLV
+1245 KVVALESQLY
-1255 RTGSLGSEEGHDL
+1255 RTGSLGSDEGHDL